1 MLVIFAFYFTEKK
14 YHTVLFSW
22 RENDTD
28 TISLKLCA
36 LKRLSTF
43 RYKFVPCWC
52 FQFYSHLL
60 LCSLFVLQWITFP
73 TTKLQACTNIERN
86 CLYINCQA
94 NKGQA
99 MFASTP
105 RQYKTQE
112 QANKIAASN
121 MKFCTN
127 CISSVSAMKVPVT
140 QNIRDWMLGSHSPS
154 NMKAPEFTM
163 GRQVRVAVTLLAI
176 QWFLAFSC
184 YCLFW
189 ICFIFPKYDLGW
201 TH

>member
-60 LCSLFVLQWITFP
+60 LCSVFVLQWITFP
-73 TTKLQACTNIERN
+73 TTKLQACTNIEGN

-121 MKFCTN
+121 MKCCTN
-127 CISSVSAMKVPVT
+127 CISFVSAMKVPVT

-154 NMKAPEFTM
+154 NMKAQSSPWV
-163 GRQVRVAVTLLAI
+163 GRWGLQLHCLQYSGSWLSVAIVFSGSVPF
-176 QWFLAFSC
+176 FLSM
-184 YCLFW
+184 
-189 ICFIFPKYDLGW
+189 I
-201 TH
+201 